1 MNDAKKLAENVGLDW
16 DKVLKGLERLL
27 PIAAMIARVTP
38 NQFDD
43 LAVAF
48 LRSIIEGKDAPK

>member
-1 MNDAKKLAENVGLDW
+1 MRDDMKKKAEEVGLDW
-16 DKVLKGLERLL
+16 DKVRKGLERML
-27 PIAAMIARVTP
+27 PILSTIAALTP

-48 LRSIIEGKDAPK
+48 LKLLVAEKQ

>member
-1 MNDAKKLAENVGLDW
+1 MKKKAEEVGLDW
-16 DKVLKGLERLL
+16 DKVRKGLERML
-27 PIAAMIARVTP
+27 PILSTIAALTP

-48 LRSIIEGKDAPK
+48 LKLLVAEKQ